1 MDIPGG
7 ESRKLL
13 LHVCCGPCAIYPLA
27 RLREQGWAPHGY
39 FFNPNIHP
47 FGEYLRRRDTLADFA
62 RLENW
67 PVIFAGEYPL
77 EDYFRGVVYREGERC
92 RFCYALR
99 LRQAARVAKK
109 GRFDAFSTTLLVS
122 PFQQHELVR
131 ESGEA
136 AAAEYGVPFYY
147 EDFRAGFRDGVA
159 RSRELGMYRQQYCG
173 CVFSER
179 ERFERR
185 TKRKSKRK

>member
-1 MDIPGG
+1 MT
-7 ESRKLL
+7 
-13 LHVCCGPCAIYPLA
+13 
-27 RLREQGWAPHGY
+27 RLKGQGWTAHGY

-47 FGEYLRRRDTLADFA
+47 YSEYRRRRETLADFA
-62 RLENW
+62 GREDW
-67 PVIFAGEYPL
+67 PVIFASEYPL
-77 EDYFRGVVYREGERC
+77 EEYFRRVAYREGERC

-122 PFQQHELVR
+122 PYQKHDLVR
-131 ESGEA
+131 EVGEA
-136 AAAEYGVPFYY
+136 AAADYGVPFHY
-147 EDFRAGFRDGVA
+147 EDYRSGFRDGVR
-159 RSRELGMYRQQYCG
+159 RSRELGLYRQQYCG

-185 TKRKSKRK
+185 EKGKKD